1 MLWIEKGKPAIVV
14 GAKSKLDGVLVTL
27 IAAAKAG
34 ELDEALAKAIQLLPF
49 AIVTGTSVVVME
61 GLVSQIRIFASTT
74 LLLCTLLGVS
84 SAFSAEAPVIR
95 GNTLISKAELLSV
108 IGQERNLEAIK
119 SRVLKAHQKLGYP
132 LVDVVISQEWGRLV
146 VHVHQNIIKSIIV
159 HDFPPH
165 IASLVRKHFQPLIN
179 RPNLTQ
185 EDLEQ
190 ATTRSSDYSG
200 IRTQIELD
208 EDDDGQYA
216 LHVHGRYVKSFG
228 SISVENMPRNWNY
241 GSTYLTQQ
249 YNSVIRAGD
258 LLRGGFFLGH
268 DFADNSPSVQG
279 TIYYRMPLSVS
290 GLYFEGIA
298 GTMHAGRLY
307 DGTVP
312 ANNVVG
318 RGNQAIALFG
328 YPLMRDA
335 HNFVYALQEF
345 EYKDGYSKVPD
356 FRSDS
361 KVLASR
367 TYLVASH
374 MNDDGENFKA
384 GVSLTLGNS
393 SYSSLPVYPG
403 LYDKKFWHIRF
414 GMGFAKHTD
423 FLIKNTAYKFEV
435 IGQYTSSKVNPLEL
449 FYLSDKNRL
458 RGYAMGEGAG
468 NSGFSNTHEFSWY
481 KAMNGET
488 LKSITPYAFFDV
500 GYSHLRYFGTT
511 YAKTLVSSGVGARL
525 VFKNKIALDTWFGV
539 PLKDGW
545 TTKKY
550 NPAVFV
556 RLSKAW

>member
-1 MLWIEKGKPAIVV
+1 MRIKNLAT
-14 GAKSKLDGVLVTL
+14 KS
-27 IAAAKAG
+27 
-34 ELDEALAKAIQLLPF
+34 
-49 AIVTGTSVVVME
+49 
-61 GLVSQIRIFASTT
+61 
-74 LLLCTLLGVS
+74 LLLFVLIGTH
-84 SAFSAEAPVIR
+84 SAVGAEAPVIV
-95 GNTLISKAELLSV
+95 GNRLLSEETLLSE
-108 IGQERNLEAIK
+108 IGQERNLDAIR
-119 SRVLKAHQKLGYP
+119 SSVIKAHQKAGYP
-132 LVDVVISQEWGRLV
+132 FVNVEVSQRSGRVSISVR
-146 VHVHQNIIKSIIV
+146 QNGIKSIIV

-165 IASLVRKHFQPLIN
+165 IASLVRSHFYSLLN
-179 RPNLTQ
+179 RTDVKQ
-185 EDLEQ
+185 EDIET

-208 EDDDGQYA
+208 EDDDGQYV
-216 LHVHGRYVKSFG
+216 LHVHGRYAKSFG
-228 SISVENMPRNWNY
+228 FISVENMPRNWNY
-241 GSTYLTQQ
+241 GSANLTQQ
-249 YNSVIRAGD
+249 YNSIIRAGD

-268 DFADNSPSVQG
+268 DFADKSSAVQG

-312 ANNVVG
+312 ANDVVG

-328 YPLMRDA
+328 YPLMRNA
-335 HNFVYALQEF
+335 HNFIYALQEF
-345 EYKDGYSKVPD
+345 EYKVGYSKIPT
-356 FRSDS
+356 FQSDS
-361 KVLASR
+361 KIYASR

-374 MNDDGENFKA
+374 MNDDGENFKV

-393 SYSSLPVYPG
+393 SDSLLPAYLG
-403 LYDKKFWHIRF
+403 LYDENFWHIRF

-423 FLIKNTAYKFEV
+423 FLMKNAAYKFEFT
-435 IGQYTSSKVNPLEL
+435 GQYTSSKVNPLEM

-468 NSGFSNTHEFSWY
+468 NSGFTKTHEFSWY
-481 KAMNGET
+481 KAINSET

-500 GYSHLRYFGTT
+500 GYSHLKYFGNT

-525 VFKNKIALDTWFGV
+525 LFANRIAFDGWLGV

>member
-1 MLWIEKGKPAIVV
+1 LLRIKNWA
-14 GAKSKLDGVLVTL
+14 AKSLLFFVL
-27 IAAAKAG
+27 IGAQSAAG
-34 ELDEALAKAIQLLPF
+34 
-49 AIVTGTSVVVME
+49 
-61 GLVSQIRIFASTT
+61 
-74 LLLCTLLGVS
+74 
-84 SAFSAEAPVIR
+84 AEAPVIV
-95 GNTLISKAELLSV
+95 GNRLLSEETLLSE
-108 IGQERNLEAIK
+108 IGQERNLDAIR
-119 SRVLKAHQKLGYP
+119 SRVIKAHQKAGYP
-132 LVDVVISQEWGRLV
+132 FVDVEVSKRSGHVSISIR
-146 VHVHQNIIKSIIV
+146 QNAIKSVIV

-165 IASLVRKHFQPLIN
+165 IASLVRRHFDSLLN
-179 RPNLTQ
+179 RTDVTQ
-185 EDLEQ
+185 EDIET

-208 EDDDGQYA
+208 EDDDGQYV

-241 GSTYLTQQ
+241 GSAYLTQQ

-268 DFADNSPSVQG
+268 DFADKSSAVQG

-328 YPLMRDA
+328 YPLMRNA
-335 HNFVYALQEF
+335 HNFIYALQEF
-345 EYKDGYSKVPD
+345 EYKDGYSKIPT
-356 FRSDS
+356 FQSDS
-361 KVLASR
+361 KIYASR
-367 TYLVASH
+367 TFLVGSH
-374 MNDDGENFKA
+374 INDDGESLKA
-384 GVSLTLGNS
+384 GVSLTFGKS
-393 SYSSLPVYPG
+393 AYDSAPSYSN
-403 LYDKKFWHIRF
+403 LYNKDFWHIRF
-414 GMGFAKHTD
+414 GMGFSKHTD
-423 FLIKNTAYKFEV
+423 FMINNTAYKFEV
-435 IGQYTSSKVNPLEL
+435 IGQYTSSRVNPLEM

-468 NSGFSNTHEFSWY
+468 NSGIANTHEFSLY
-481 KAMNGET
+481 HEVNGET
-488 LKSITPYAFFDV
+488 LKSISPYLFADV
-500 GYSHLRYFGTT
+500 GYSHLKYLNFT
-511 YAKTLVSSGVGARL
+511 YAKTLVSSGIGTRL
-525 VFKNKIALDTWFGV
+525 LFANRIAFDGWLGV

-556 RLSKAW
+556 RISKAW